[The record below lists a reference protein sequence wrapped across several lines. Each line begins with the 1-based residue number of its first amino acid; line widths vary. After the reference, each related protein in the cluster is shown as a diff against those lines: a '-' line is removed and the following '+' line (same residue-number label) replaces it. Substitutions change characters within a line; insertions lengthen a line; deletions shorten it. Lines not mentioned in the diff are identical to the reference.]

1 MITIK
6 RYLSTKNSI
15 LLNLFYSGFLKKGND
30 NMEWYSP
37 NKEFRFV
44 LSRDYNQLWN
54 TSQSQYI
61 CMIDIYNNL
70 NIRILSIRSTEL
82 DIANILDQIVTFID
96 YNSSF
101 SPQDS
106 TYIHMN
112 TNNTTLSNFT
122 IHLQCNNDNFNDSS
136 NQYQKVVFYN
146 TDSDEYRDINF
157 TILEYSPQYE
167 KLIPRIHLPLALSEL
182 FDFCFHLF
190 FEFLIDIDIPSQY
203 QDTVNY
209 LAEIFVGEIYPVE

>member
-6 RYLSTKNSI
+6 RYLSNKNYV

-30 NMEWYSP
+30 SMEWYSP

-44 LSRDYNQLWN
+44 LSREYNQLWN

-112 TNNTTLSNFT
+112 TNVITLSNFMIYLGT
-122 IHLQCNNDNFNDSS
+122 ILNYDDSS
-136 NQYQKVVFYN
+136 NAYQKSVYYDPN
-146 TDSDEYRDINF
+146 SDEYRDIEF
-157 TILEYSPQYE
+157 TISEYSYQYE
-167 KLIPRIHLPLALSEL
+167 KLIPRINLIVSLSEL